1 MRPISLERSWRET
14 MKRTISLFLILM
26 MVLTVPACAAEQTSP
41 APAENSETAHTSY
54 TDVAP
59 DDWYAEAAEY
69 VLEQGI
75 MNGTGNDR
83 FSPQETFTR
92 AQLATVL
99 YRIAGEPAASGEDSF
114 TDTDSGAWY
123 ADAVLWAEQTKVVN
137 GVGNGRFAPG
147 DPVTQ
152 EQLVTMLWR
161 MEGEPSEA
169 AASDTSPYAAQA
181 VGWARENGVA
191 PATADYTFAPKENAV
206 RGQIAVL
213 LQGYLLWKEEPNM
226 DQISLTLAGQS
237 VPVEWENNPSV
248 DALRDLL
255 RSGPLTVELSRYGGF
270 EQVGS
275 LGTSLPRN
283 DGQTTTVPGD
293 IVLYSGSNMV
303 IFYGSNSW
311 AYTRLGHITDKSKA
325 ELEALL
331 GGGDVTAVLSLAD
344 R

>member
-1 MRPISLERSWRET
+1 
-14 MKRTISLFLILM
+14 MKRTITLFLILM
-26 MVLTVPACAAEQTSP
+26 MALTVPACAAEQTGP
-41 APAENSETAHTSY
+41 VPAENSESARTSY

-69 VLEQGI
+69 VLEEGI
-75 MNGTGNDR
+75 MNGTGNGR
-83 FSPQETFTR
+83 FSPKEPFTR

-99 YRIAGEPAASGEDSF
+99 YRIAGEPTVTGEDSF
-114 TDTDSGAWY
+114 SDTDPAAWY
-123 ADAVLWAEQTKVVN
+123 APAVLWAEQTKVVN
-137 GVGNGRFAPG
+137 GVGNGRFAPN

-161 MEGEPSEA
+161 MEGEPEG
-169 AASDTSPYAAQA
+169 ASDEDASPYAAQA
-181 VGWARENGVA
+181 VGWARENGIA
-191 PATADYTFAPKENAV
+191 SATADYTFAPKEDAV

-213 LQGYLLWKEEPNM
+213 LHGYLLGKEETGM
-226 DQISLTLAGQS
+226 EQISLTLAGQP
-237 VPVEWENNPSV
+237 VTVEWEENPTV

-255 RSGPLTVELSRYGGF
+255 KSGPLTVELSRYGGF

-283 DGQTTTVPGD
+283 DAQTTTEPGD

-311 AYTRLGHITDKSKA
+311 AYTRLGHITDKSKS

-331 GGGDVTAVLSLAD
+331 SGGDVTAVLSLAD